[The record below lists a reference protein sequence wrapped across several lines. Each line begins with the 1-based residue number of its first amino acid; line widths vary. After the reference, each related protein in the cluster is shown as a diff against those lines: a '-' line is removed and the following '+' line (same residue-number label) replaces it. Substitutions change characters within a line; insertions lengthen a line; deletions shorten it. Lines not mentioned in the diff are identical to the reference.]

1 MSTFINTLQRL
12 KSDGLPVITL
22 AGILHSDRKTVC
34 GWLAGGLEDADA
46 SRRLALIHPLLDKA
60 FGGNPKTIH
69 RLWNTRDREG
79 RSLGDL
85 LSAEIVD
92 IEMTAAYLELFA
104 PAIRRYA
111 AQDAAPSVSVH
122 GRNPLIDGMP
132 TVDFGDR

>member
-12 KSDGLPVITL
+12 KSGGLPVTTL
-22 AGILHSDRKTVC
+22 AGILRTDRKTVC
-34 GWLAGGLEDADA
+34 GWLAGGVEDADA

-85 LSAEIVD
+85 LSPEIVD
-92 IEMTAAYLELFA
+92 IERTTAYLELFA

-111 AQDAAPSVSVH
+111 AQDAAPWTSAR
-122 GRNPLIDGMP
+122 GRNPLVDDMP